1 MCWNV
6 MMAVSVC
13 GDHASNVL
21 TIRGGW
27 GPKMLPPDWT
37 RAHPAVLWLVS
48 SWPRGH
54 TWTRGTGDLVLTAAR
69 NVTLCRDIFISSIQ
83 WWHSP
88 DIGNIANTLLIVLT
102 PRVPHTGSISP
113 HCSPG
118 SGFILA
124 TAHWHQFLPAPIIRS
139 IKMFKARSKARDRVW
154 LKWSVLRQ
162 LTQKPHLTSS
172 SPSLF
177 GHDTFFHLYQTKILK

>member
-1 MCWNV
+1 MCWNA

-13 GDHASNVL
+13 GDHPSNVL

-27 GPKMLPPDWT
+27 GPYILPPDWLRT
-37 RAHPAVLWLVS
+37 PHAVLWLVS

-54 TWTRGTGDLVLTAAR
+54 TWTRGPGDLVLTAAR

-88 DIGNIANTLLIVLT
+88 DIGNIANTGTVLS
-102 PRVPHTGSISP
+102 PRVPDTGSISQ

-118 SGFILA
+118 SGFIGQ
-124 TAHWHQFLPAPIIRS
+124 TRS
-139 IKMFKARSKARDRVW
+139 
-154 LKWSVLRQ
+154 Q
-162 LTQKPHLTSS
+162 LTDTSFCPLLSSAASKCSKLDQKPEIEC
-172 SPSLF
+172 
-177 GHDTFFHLYQTKILK
+177 G